1 MPSPPTKPSRLLERL
16 LPAGVAT
23 AACTGAGDPALLLA
37 GERHLVER
45 AGPARARELAAG
57 RLCARRAAAQLGVV
71 DCAIGARPDRRPEWP
86 ERLTGSITH
95 TDGFSAAAVGDRRR
109 FRAIGIDAERI
120 GRVSREIWDQVLV
133 PDEVDWLQALPTS
146 AQAAAAALVFSAKE
160 AFYKC
165 QYEVTQQ
172 WLEFRDVAV
181 DFVARNLE
189 PNSFEVRPVGRVR
202 LFDEG
207 AGPAVV
213 RFAFTCDLVL
223 TAMTLPA
230 H

>member
-1 MPSPPTKPSRLLERL
+1 MPPAQTKPSRLLERL

-23 AACTGAGDPALLLA
+23 AELTGAGDPALLLA

-45 AGPARARELAAG
+45 AAPARARELAAG
-57 RLCARRAAAQLGVV
+57 RACARRAAAQLGVV
-71 DCAIGARPDRRPEWP
+71 DCAIGARPDRRPDWP
-86 ERLTGSITH
+86 ARLTGSITH
-95 TDGFSAAAVGDRRR
+95 TDGFTAAAVGDRRR
-109 FRAIGIDAERI
+109 FRAIGIDAERV
-120 GRVSREIWDQVLV
+120 GRVSPEIWDQVMV
-133 PDEVDWLQALPTS
+133 PEEVHWLLGLPRS
-146 AQAAAAALVFSAKE
+146 VQAAGASLVFSAKE

-165 QYEVTQQ
+165 QYEATQQ

-181 DFVARNLE
+181 DFLAGRRE
-189 PNSFEVRPVGRVR
+189 PNSCALRPVRRVS

-207 AGPAVV
+207 AGSAIV
-213 RFAFTCDLVL
+213 RYAFSRGLVL